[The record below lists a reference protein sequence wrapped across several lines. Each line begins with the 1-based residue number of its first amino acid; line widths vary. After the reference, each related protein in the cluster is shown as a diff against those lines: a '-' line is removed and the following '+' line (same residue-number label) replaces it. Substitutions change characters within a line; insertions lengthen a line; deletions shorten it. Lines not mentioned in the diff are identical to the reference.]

1 MRLLGKN
8 ILVTGGSTGIGEAV
22 ARRFV
27 QEGANVIISG
37 RDPERL
43 EEAARL
49 IAAGTAGAAGASGAS
64 APSGPA
70 SAAAPTAAPATPTA
84 RASEVGTAAGVGG
97 GEVATVAGDVQFAQD
112 SARMLDAVLSRW
124 GRIDVLVNN
133 AGICQ
138 PANFLDLTE
147 DEWDRHLDIN
157 LKGTFLIGQLTAR
170 QMVKQQSGG
179 SIINMSSVNGL
190 AAEAHQA
197 HYNASKGGINLLTMS
212 MAIELAPYG
221 IRANALCPGFIDTR
235 LTRPLIDRPEAI
247 GDYLRTIPMGRVGE
261 PKEIASAALFLASD
275 DSAYMTGHCMV
286 VDGGQLIKLS

>member
-43 EEAARL
+43 EEAARH
-49 IAAGTAGAAGASGAS
+49 I
-64 APSGPA
+64 
-70 SAAAPTAAPATPTA
+70 TAAIP
-84 RASEVGTAAGVGG
+84 GAGK
-97 GEVATVAGDVQFAQD
+97 VATIAGDVQYAQD
-112 SARMLDAVLSRW
+112 AARMLDAVLERW

-133 AGICQ
+133 AGICK

-147 DEWDRHLDIN
+147 EEWDRHLDIN

-170 QMVKQQSGG
+170 QMVKQQGGG

-197 HYNASKGGINLLTMS
+197 HYNASKGGINLLSMS
-212 MAIELAPYG
+212 MALELAPYG
-221 IRANALCPGFIDTR
+221 IRVNALCPGFIDTR
-235 LTRPLIDRPEAI
+235 LTRPLIDRPDAI
-247 GDYLRTIPMGRVGE
+247 SAYLRTIPMGRVGDPE
-261 PKEIASAALFLASD
+261 EIAAAALFLASD
-275 DSAYMTGHCMV
+275 DSSYMTGHCMV